1 MQNFRKFDRQK
12 NHTFFHLKMLDN
24 VCAGDC
30 TFRLMPQRFHDRL
43 ANCFGAAKRTCS
55 ELTVKVFYNL
65 FLQCTFTTG
74 NVMQKIK
81 AGVYL
86 IWLMKTSNY
95 TIQLATLGFYASG
108 VQVM

>member
-1 MQNFRKFDRQK
+1 
-12 NHTFFHLKMLDN
+12 
-24 VCAGDC
+24 
-30 TFRLMPQRFHDRL
+30 MPQRFHDRL

-55 ELTVKVFYNL
+55 DLQLKYFNL

-108 VQVM
+108 VQEMR